1 MQDDETAL
9 LQQALAMS
17 MAEAA
22 AAAAAAGASSGDVPM
37 VGSGGDDQDLA
48 FALQMSMQEE
58 AALASGDNADMS
70 KVLGDQ
76 SFLSSILSS
85 LPGVD
90 PNDPSVQD
98 VLASLQA
105 DDEEQKKD
113 KTESKDKEGQ

>member
-1 MQDDETAL
+1 VR
-9 LQQALAMS
+9 S
-17 MAEAA
+17 
-22 AAAAAAGASSGDVPM
+22 
-37 VGSGGDDQDLA
+37 
-48 FALQMSMQEE
+48 ALQMSMQEE
-58 AALASGDNADMS
+58 AALASGENADMS